1 MKTRTLTTRPTAL
14 ITGASSGI
22 GYELAKLFA
31 KDDHDLVLVSR
42 TGPMLER
49 IAREFSRDYGVKVT
63 IIVKD
68 LFRPEAAQELYDEVK
83 AAGITVDYLV
93 NDAGQGTYGK
103 FAETA
108 LDQELGIIQLNVN
121 TLVVLTKLFLRDM
134 LARNSGRILQVASM
148 VSKTPSPYQAVY
160 AGTKAFV
167 YNFTQSVIDE
177 IKGSKVTMT
186 ALRPGATDTDFF
198 NKAGADDMWAVQHD
212 RLGPADAV
220 ARDGYEA
227 LMAGRSAIV
236 SGLQNKIMDA
246 VSNVI
251 PDQAVARGMRKM
263 DQPVRKTRH

>member
-1 MKTRTLTTRPTAL
+1 MKTKSITTRQTAL

-31 KDDHDLVLVSR
+31 RDDHDLVLVSR
-42 TGPMLER
+42 MAPMLER
-49 IAREFSRDYGVKVT
+49 IARELKRDCGVHVT
-63 IIVKD
+63 IIAKD
-68 LFRPEAAQELYDEVK
+68 LFRPEAAQELYDEIR

-93 NDAGQGTYGK
+93 NDAGQGAYGR

-108 LDQELGIIQLNVN
+108 LDQELSIIQLNVT

-134 LARNSGRILQVASM
+134 LARDSGRILQLASM

-177 IKGSKVTMT
+177 LKGTNVTMT

-198 NKAGADDMWAVQHD
+198 NKAGAEDMWAVQHD
-212 RLGPADAV
+212 KLGPADAV

-227 LMAGRSAIV
+227 LMAGRPAIV
-236 SGLQNKIMDA
+236 SGLQNRIMDA

-251 PDQAVARGMRKM
+251 PDQAVARGMRKL
-263 DQPVRKTRH
+263 DQPARKTRH